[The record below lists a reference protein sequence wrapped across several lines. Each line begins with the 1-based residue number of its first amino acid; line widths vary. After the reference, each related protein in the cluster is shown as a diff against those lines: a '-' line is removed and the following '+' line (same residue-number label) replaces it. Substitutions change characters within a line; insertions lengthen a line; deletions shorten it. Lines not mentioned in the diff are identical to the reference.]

1 MECPYCEQGR
11 IVTVRLK
18 PDIRR
23 YSDSQTVRFCDECD
37 TLWKENEPV
46 TDHTGTTFARL
57 AEMLDIPAERLW
69 KDMEELQ

>member
-18 PDIRR
+18 PDISR
-23 YSDSQTVRFCDECD
+23 YSDSQIVRRCDECD

-46 TDHTGTTFARL
+46 TDHTGMTFFRL
-57 AEMLDIPAERLW
+57 AEMLGMPAELLW